1 MSMNLNFCTKSNP
14 PAFIDFPFQ
23 TPTVLTYAVMA
34 EKDNTKRL
42 KLIREHMV
50 TSGWKKKDMNIMM
63 GQIKSLMNNDGL
75 ELSYM

>member
-42 KLIREHMV
+42 KLIREHMI
-50 TSGWKKKDMNIMM
+50 TSGWEQENINRVMAEIEIM
-63 GQIKSLMNNDGL
+63 VNNPKL
-75 ELSYM
+75 ELFYM